1 MSGAPNTL
9 KWDSINNAV
18 AALTAYPRVCLERH
32 GDDETLDSDT
42 TTKLRQALEG
52 TRALLFEHPVVSCT
66 VKVDGTNVGIDATG
80 AVYGRNQMADPSAT
94 KYMKTDLTLLKSVDV
109 SAIQGQLESLGG
121 LPGILDRFVLYGEL
135 TCNKSLYDYACDGG
149 MQTWSCFGA
158 MIKLTEGADEDTF
171 RANLAGAGLLLAAP
185 DESEPPGGDYRYL
198 MLHANDDFKQL
209 FPDVPYVP
217 QQKMSK
223 DTTTTFAD
231 LVFDDETYGIVATGR
246 QEGFVVILQDPST
259 KAGLALKWKN
269 GGEAP
274 GDSVKNILAVEEL
287 LASPN
292 ENLKAIREAVFS
304 ASQLQVLPALLSR
317 LKKVY
322 DNTERVDLN
331 ADGSVKQ
338 AKKPSQEKKPA
349 TAKVIPAKVYADA
362 IKSARTKFD
371 HVDTFLEKGEG
382 GREDYIS
389 LITAECTQDVV
400 DTLGVSAEER
410 ESAAWLASHR
420 EEVRRML
427 AMDKRFS
434 AAGRAAGGGGG
445 GGDFF

>member
-1 MSGAPNTL
+1 MG
-9 KWDSINNAV
+9 
-18 AALTAYPRVCLERH
+18 
-32 GDDETLDSDT
+32 
-42 TTKLRQALEG
+42 
-52 TRALLFEHPVVSCT
+52 
-66 VKVDGTNVGIDATG
+66 KVDGTNVGIDATG

-109 SAIQGQLESLGG
+109 SAIQSQLESLGG
-121 LPGILDRFVLYGEL
+121 LPGILDRVVLYGEL

-149 MQTWSCFGA
+149 MQTGSCFGA
-158 MIKLTEGADEDTF
+158 MIKLTKGADEDTF
-171 RANLAGAGLLLAAP
+171 RANLAGAGLLLA
-185 DESEPPGGDYRYL
+185 EPKKGEPLGGDHRYL

-231 LVFDDETYGIVATGR
+231 LVFDDEAYSIVATGR
-246 QEGFVVILQDPST
+246 QEGFAVILQNPST

-274 GDSVKNILAVEEL
+274 GDSVKNIMAVEEMM
-287 LASPN
+287 ASPH

-304 ASQLQVLPALLSR
+304 ASQLQVLPAILSR

-322 DNTERVDLN
+322 DNRERVDLN

-338 AKKPSQEKKPA
+338 AKKPSQETKPA

-371 HVDTFLEKGEG
+371 HVDAFLEKGEG
-382 GREDYIS
+382 GREDYFS

-410 ESAAWLASHR
+410 GSAAWLALHR
-420 EEVRRML
+420 EEVL
-427 AMDKRFS
+427 PLLVKDKRLLPAEPS
-434 AAGRAAGGGGG
+434 AVCTHDKILWGRGRG
-445 GGDFF
+445 